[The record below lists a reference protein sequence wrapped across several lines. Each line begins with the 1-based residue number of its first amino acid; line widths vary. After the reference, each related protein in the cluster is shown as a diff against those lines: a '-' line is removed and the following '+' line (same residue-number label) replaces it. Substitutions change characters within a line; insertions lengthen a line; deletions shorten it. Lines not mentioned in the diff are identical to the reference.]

1 MKNQEQKEKMRDRL
15 QSCFSRAKFNGIS
28 KKEIADNL
36 GISAN
41 QLSYITSNSNTS
53 RGLSERL
60 ANQLSSYFGVR
71 KEWLLGNDDFE
82 TMADLN
88 EYIGKAQDDY
98 YKHTP
103 ILALLNELDY
113 SALGTVPREDSEHG
127 LRQLH
132 LISSDKYII
141 LNQNEWASFS
151 DEIVE
156 FIEFKLQ
163 KLFSSHANCCNYSK
177 EYFDKLKPDMSI
189 FRYYK
194 GFNDELLEYLKYCKE
209 NSVSEIECPRGAAGL
224 AYSAVIGNDDEFQ
237 LNSDNIDGVIMFV
250 EARNKLLNNKKK

>member
-1 MKNQEQKEKMRDRL
+1 MKNQEQKSKSRLRLCFGRDRNTK
-15 QSCFSRAKFNGIS
+15 Q
-28 KKEIADNL
+28 EIADQL
-36 GISAN
+36 GVSAN
-41 QLSYITSNSNTS
+41 QLSYITSDAKTS
-53 RGLSERL
+53 RGISERL
-60 ANQLSSYFGVR
+60 ASQLAHYFGVR
-71 KEWLLGNDDFE
+71 VDWLLGNDDFE
-82 TMADLN
+82 TMEDLN
-88 EYIGKAQDDY
+88 TYIGKAQDDY

-156 FIEFKLQ
+156 FIDFKLQ
-163 KLFSSHANCCNYSK
+163 KLFSSHADCYNYSK

-209 NSVSEIECPRGAAGL
+209 NGVPAIDCPRGAAGL

-250 EARNKLLNNKKK
+250 EARNKLLNDKK